1 MSGGSLRFGAGD
13 NGGNAAL
20 PGNATVHAG
29 ELAVDGGTR
38 LKIDG
43 RLTLADGARLS
54 LAAHAQDPA
63 LRAGEVK
70 IGNNVALNL
79 SGIASLDGTPR
90 TLIASGDRIDGD
102 FDAISV
108 GGVAGPADYLTVNTS
123 KSPDGKEYRVAYD
136 LSWTAA
142 NNLAHGSFT
151 VDGLFTVG
159 VGLTDQSVTAGSA
172 WNGKTLTK
180 AGAGTLVLTGD
191 NRYTGGT
198 RNTAGVLQIGD
209 GGLTGS
215 ILGDVVN
222 DGTLVLNRAGALTLA
237 GNISGAGGCGRS
249 ARAP

>member
-1 MSGGSLRFGAGD
+1 M
-13 NGGNAAL
+13 
-20 PGNATVHAG
+20 
-29 ELAVDGGTR
+29 
-38 LKIDG
+38 
-43 RLTLADGARLS
+43 
-54 LAAHAQDPA
+54 
-63 LRAGEVK
+63 RAGEVK

-79 SGIASLDGTPR
+79 AGIVSLDGTPR

-102 FDAISV
+102 FGAISV
-108 GGVAGPADYLTVNTS
+108 GGVAGPADYMTVNTS
-123 KSPDGKEYRVAYD
+123 KSPDGKAYRVAYD

-222 DGTLVLNRAGALTLA
+222 DGTLVLNRAGALTRGPYLRRRRLA
-237 GNISGAGGCGRS
+237 ADRRGHRDADGR
-249 ARAP
+249 

>member
-1 MSGGSLRFGAGD
+1 M
-13 NGGNAAL
+13 
-20 PGNATVHAG
+20 
-29 ELAVDGGTR
+29 
-38 LKIDG
+38 
-43 RLTLADGARLS
+43 
-54 LAAHAQDPA
+54 
-63 LRAGEVK
+63 RAGEVK

-159 VGLTDQSVTAGSA
+159 VG
-172 WNGKTLTK
+172 
-180 AGAGTLVLTGD
+180 
-191 NRYTGGT
+191 
-198 RNTAGVLQIGD
+198 
-209 GGLTGS
+209 
-215 ILGDVVN
+215 
-222 DGTLVLNRAGALTLA
+222 
-237 GNISGAGGCGRS
+237 
-249 ARAP
+249 